1 MDTLIACRYV
11 HVQTWLANHPPT
23 SSDRWTCGAIMSQHN
38 PHVCGSNCI
47 FRHVESG
54 VISNNYIHPVALNE
68 PLRIFAFFLHTIFN
82 MGFLPCVT
90 FESHGQSVKRPHVVY
105 RVFQQLFFFFFAKIL
120 RFVTFVLLFL
130 KWVQLSRHSFSSW
143 AVKCAHVWGL
153 EMTDVSLW
161 MSITIRERER
171 DTVRER
177 GIDQPE
183 IQDGTLNLNLVGHD

>member
-1 MDTLIACRYV
+1 MCMSRLGLQTTLP
-11 HVQTWLANHPPT
+11 HLQT
-23 SSDRWTCGAIMSQHN
+23 DG
-38 PHVCGSNCI
+38 
-47 FRHVESG
+47 HVEQSCLSTILMSVDPIAFLDTSRAVWYPIIISTLWRWMSHWESLHFFSTQYSIWGFCLVSHLNLMVSQWSG
-54 VISNNYIHPVALNE
+54 LTWYTEYFNN
-68 PLRIFAFFLHTIFN
+68 
-82 MGFLPCVT
+82 
-90 FESHGQSVKRPHVVY
+90 S
-105 RVFQQLFFFFFAKIL
+105 FFFFFAKIL

>member
-47 FRHVESG
+47 FRHVGSG

-105 RVFQQLFFFFFAKIL
+105 RVFQQLFFFFFLPKSSDL
-120 RFVTFVLLFL
+120 SLLFCSFL
-130 KWVQLSRHSFSSW
+130 NESNLVGTLSRPGPSNAPMYGDWKWRTYLSEWVLQS
-143 AVKCAHVWGL
+143 
-153 EMTDVSLW
+153 E
-161 MSITIRERER
+161 RERE
-171 DTVRER
+171 TLWGR
-177 GIDQPE
+177 GE
-183 IQDGTLNLNLVGHD
+183 